1 MNILIAGVDGYLDYL
16 LAIHLSSRGHEVHGV
31 DNFSHRNHV
40 SEVGGQSATPIKT
53 IRQRM

>member
-1 MNILIAGVDGYLDYL
+1 MCANTNILITSVDGYLDYPP
-16 LAIHLSSRGHEVHGV
+16 SSRGHEVHGV

-53 IRQRM
+53 IRQRV